1 MALSREKPAAAAA
14 AAAAEG
20 EAATEHH
27 RGDNKLARQLLKP
40 RRRAQIEVWLNETV
54 NARETQYCTAGR
66 DSGHRL
72 DLLTPPATI
81 QPDGRPRSMPV
92 KEDTCPVCGRSS
104 EGDLPSVQSP
114 GKDPPRSV
122 KGEPG
127 KGKHMLRGI
136 RAAMG
141 QLRARDGGKGDMD
154 DNEKGLGRAVSTAMF
169 LAEASEDDDSSV
181 ATAFSS
187 SGPFGGEDGKAPVD
201 ERKALEERMK
211 RLMRAQK
218 LFLDTTTVV
227 LQLSCGVCPHHHRVL

>member
-14 AAAAEG
+14 AAATAAAAEG

-72 DLLTPPATI
+72 DLLTLPATI

-169 LAEASEDDDSSV
+169 LAEASEDDSSV

-218 LFLDTTTVV
+218 LLERS
-227 LQLSCGVCPHHHRVL
+227 QAGR